1 MLSSLIRMTAERE
14 WILYI
19 AGILSVAIAL
29 VSNFMYP
36 LNEMGILYVLAF
48 DATVILGVFA
58 ILRIIQKR
66 ALEDW

>member
-1 MLSSLIRMTAERE
+1 MVSSLIRMAEEQE

-19 AGILSVAIAL
+19 VGIVSVGITL

-36 LNEMGILYVLAF
+36 LNEMGILYILAF
-48 DATVILGVFA
+48 DAAVILGVFG
-58 ILRIIQKR
+58 ILRLIQKR